1 MEEKIIIFDFDG
13 VIVDS
18 FDVAFEVNKLARPTI
33 TKERYQAKF
42 NGNIADA
49 KHEDEKVREID
60 FFYEYGERFKKLGI
74 KQNIKEAI
82 IQLSKEYK
90 LFIVSSTINSIIE
103 EYLNRHGLLD
113 CFNEI
118 LGFDVETSKVKKF
131 NMVFEKYNVS
141 PTQTI
146 FLTDTSGDIEEARE
160 AKINFIVG
168 ILGGYQDED
177 NIRKANP
184 NAIVKDFNKFF
195 SLVKK
200 ECTELNVVVNKPS
213 EH

>member
-18 FDVAFEVNKLARPTI
+18 FDVAFEVNRLARPTI
-33 TKERYQAKF
+33 TRERYQAKF

-49 KHEDEKVREID
+49 KYEDEKVREID
-60 FFYEYGERFKKLGI
+60 FFYEHGERFKKLGI
-74 KQNIKEAI
+74 KQDIKEALVS
-82 IQLSKEYK
+82 LSKDHK

-113 CFNEI
+113 SFTEI

-131 NMVFEKYNVS
+131 NMIFEKHNVS
-141 PTQTI
+141 PSQAI
-146 FLTDTSGDIEEARE
+146 FLTDTSGDIEEAME

-177 NIRKANP
+177 NLKKAKP
-184 NAIVKDFNKFF
+184 NAIVKDFNNFF
-195 SLVKK
+195 SLIKK
-200 ECTELNVVVNKPS
+200 ECTK
-213 EH
+213 